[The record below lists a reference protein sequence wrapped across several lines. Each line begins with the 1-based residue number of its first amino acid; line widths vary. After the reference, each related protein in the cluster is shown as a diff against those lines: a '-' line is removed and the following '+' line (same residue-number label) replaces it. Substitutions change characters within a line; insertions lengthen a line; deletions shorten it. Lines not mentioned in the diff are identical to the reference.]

1 MYWDTR
7 EPQLGLA
14 GEGVR
19 GVLNP
24 FLGWP
29 FKTFIRALH
38 VYLGVSF
45 VIYAPPTFFFSSLQ
59 LIVSYRKNSIINRH
73 LTKDKRWPHPFKK
86 PAGESKCTNI

>member
-1 MYWDTR
+1 MSFFPGLHGYRGYRDVYWDTR

-29 FKTFIRALH
+29 FKTFMCALH

-45 VIYAPPTFFFSSLQ
+45 VIYAPPTFYFFLVCS
-59 LIVSYRKNSIINRH
+59 
-73 LTKDKRWPHPFKK
+73 
-86 PAGESKCTNI
+86 